1 MANESKNRQPYS
13 LYFLILSMLIIGL
26 SFWVIWHDTVKLRP
40 WKMYQTQYNELK
52 RQQMQGKY
60 EKAMIEFNSPEVQQ
74 KYEELKNHLKEIE
87 RNFSDPETQKEYS
100 ANENK
105 YNEIRELLRINKE
118 QFQKVRGRYLELEYQ
133 YYKDQREEDKINLVI
148 LEDEVEELEKKRE
161 QLLSKEEILKEKL
174 SEYTAEKNR
183 ITAEFQNLEKLF
195 TDAKQNLQML
205 DETQIEIKQ
214 VFIQDINKADRC
226 QSCHIGINEQP
237 EITELQPFTS
247 HTGHF
252 VYLGNHNPEV
262 FGCTICHRGQGRATT
277 SPEKA
282 HGWVKHWLEP
292 MFNGY
297 MIQATCQTCHGD
309 IKHIRGADII
319 NKGYELVEKY
329 GCYGCHKIAGFED
342 LRRVGPNLT
351 EVGTK
356 VNYTWLIEWLKDP
369 KKYFETARMPLFDF
383 SQEEAEAVADYL
395 FSITVE
401 ARVDYPE
408 EEIDWELSG
417 EGKIIWRQSRCNICH
432 ATNRIGGAHTKVYAP
447 DLGKIGS
454 KVSKDWLFNWI
465 KDPKSYF
472 PQTNMPRY
480 RFTDD
485 EIKALVEYLSSE
497 YIDWDFIPNY
507 IDPVQIKVESI
518 EKGKEIIRKY
528 GCFGCHNLKGMEE
541 MKQIGPFLRRN
552 EVTYLRASE
561 VDDKIGA
568 ELSSIGNKAIDRFDF
583 GKMKKEIPNDRVS
596 YMKQKLRE
604 PKSYR
609 DNLLMP
615 DFQLPDEEI
624 EALVTLL
631 LGFSDINI
639 PSRFKVPM
647 NPIEYKPLG
656 EFAKI
661 VEDVK
666 CLNCH
671 SIRGVGNDF
680 APDLSIEGSKVQE
693 QWLRDFIEKPDI
705 IRPIL
710 KQMPQFK
717 LDDKQKMIQ
726 GNLTYIEVE
735 TIVQYFKN
743 VLVSD
748 EIPEKLPDNGLDLTE
763 QIEEGEKIYNE
774 KGCIGC
780 HQIEENGGVVG
791 PNLTNVGNRL
801 TEGYIFKHLEN
812 PQALIPNIIE
822 PNYNFSEDER
832 INLTRY
838 LMSLI
843 NN

>member
-1 MANESKNRQPYS
+1 MTNDNKNKQPYS
-13 LYFLILSMLIIGL
+13 LYFFLLSMLIICL
-26 SFWVIWHDTVKLRP
+26 SFWVIWHESVKLRP
-40 WKMYQTQYNELK
+40 WKMYQNQYNELK
-52 RQQMQGKY
+52 KLKIQEKY
-60 EKAMIEFNSPEVQQ
+60 EKAMIEFNNPEVQQ
-74 KYEELKNHLKEIE
+74 KYEELKNRLNEIE
-87 RNFSDPETQKEYS
+87 RNFSNPETQKEYS
-100 ANENK
+100 TNK
-105 YNEIRELLRINKE
+105 KDYDEIREMLRINKE
-118 QFQKVRGRYLELEYQ
+118 KFQKARGKYLELEYQ
-133 YYKDQREEDKINLVI
+133 YYKNQREEDKTNLAI
-148 LEDEVEELEKKRE
+148 LGDEVKELEEKKE
-161 QLLSKEEILKEKL
+161 QLLSKEKIFKEKMQA
-174 SEYTAEKNR
+174 YTIEKER
-183 ITAEFQNLEKLF
+183 ITVEIQNLEKSF

-205 DETQIEIKQ
+205 DEIPIEIKQ

-237 EITELQPFTS
+237 EIAEQQPFTS
-247 HTGHF
+247 HTGYF

-262 FGCTICHRGQGRATT
+262 FGCTVCHRGQGRATT

-282 HGWVKHWLEP
+282 HGLVEHWLEP
-292 MFNGY
+292 MLNGY
-297 MIQATCQTCHGD
+297 NVQATCQTCHGD
-309 IKHIRGADII
+309 IKKIRGGDII
-319 NKGYELVEKY
+319 KKGYELVEKY

-342 LRRVGPNLT
+342 LRKVGPNLT

-356 VNYTWLIEWLKDP
+356 VNYTWLVEWLKDP
-369 KKYFETARMPLFDF
+369 KKYFEAARMPLFYF

-401 ARVDYPE
+401 TRVDYPNE
-408 EEIDWELSG
+408 KINWNLAER
-417 EGKIIWRQSRCNICH
+417 GKIIWRQSRCNICH
-432 ATNRIGGAHTKVYAP
+432 ATNKVGGTHTKIYAP
-447 DLGKIGS
+447 DLGKIGN
-454 KVSKDWLFNWI
+454 KVNKKWLFNWI

-480 RFTDD
+480 RFTND

-518 EKGKEIIRKY
+518 EKGKEIIRSY

-541 MKQIGPFLRRN
+541 MIQIGPFLKRN

-561 VDDKIGA
+561 VDDKIGM
-568 ELSSIGNKAIDRFDF
+568 ELSSIGSKAIDRLDF
-583 GKMKKEIPNDRVS
+583 GKMKKKIPNDRVN
-596 YMKQKLRE
+596 YLKQKLRE
-604 PKSYR
+604 PRSYR

-615 DFQLPDEEI
+615 NFRLPEKDI

-631 LGFSDINI
+631 LGFTDKNI

-647 NPIEYKPLG
+647 NLIKYKPLG

-661 VEDVK
+661 VNDIN
-666 CLNCH
+666 CLSCH
-671 SIRGVGNDF
+671 SILGVGNDF

-693 QWLRDFIEKPDI
+693 QWLREFLKKPDI

-710 KQMPQFK
+710 KQMPLFK
-717 LDDKQKMIQ
+717 LDYKRQMIQ
-726 GNLTYIEVE
+726 GNLTYIEIE

-748 EIPEKLPDNGLDLTE
+748 DIPKKIPENGLELAE
-763 QIEEGEKIYNE
+763 QIKRGNKIYTD

-780 HQIEENGGVVG
+780 HQIAENGGVVG
-791 PNLTNVGNRL
+791 PNLTNVGSRL

-822 PNYNFSEDER
+822 PNYKFSKDER
-832 INLTRY
+832 INLTQY